1 MPRPCATRPLA
12 TPVLDGKSPPR
23 PHAAAT
29 DQPSHRAAPERAS
42 AVAQVH
48 GEARRGRWSLNH
60 RGPHPEYATT
70 ASRTSAADGPGDR
83 RATQRREPP
92 HQPPNS
98 SASATFSPARV
109 RLLCSQVLEAELL
122 GRDCFKDHALGLDGR
137 PLGPLR
143 AAGQRLRPPAPR
155 SAQQGRVCASG
166 PSGRPRWSMASIVV
180 VCLWRVA
187 AHRGLFGSL
196 ECVVWACCPKKV

>member
-1 MPRPCATRPLA
+1 MSYSAISCRSSFSFGKVDEWAIERRDTPR
-12 TPVLDGKSPPR
+12 
-23 PHAAAT
+23 
-29 DQPSHRAAPERAS
+29 
-42 AVAQVH
+42 
-48 GEARRGRWSLNH
+48 
-60 RGPHPEYATT
+60 
-70 ASRTSAADGPGDR
+70 
-83 RATQRREPP
+83 
-92 HQPPNS
+92 QPPNS

-155 SAQQGRVCASG
+155 SAQQGRVCAGG
-166 PSGRPRWSMASIVV
+166 PPGRPRWSTASIVG

-187 AHRGLFGSL
+187 SHLGLFGSL
-196 ECVVWACCPKKV
+196 ECVVWVCCPKKV